1 MCVSVRMCVCMR
13 TSVVILILCAQPI
26 DRHSLLE
33 ADVLILSCL
42 SSAPNANPD
51 TMLSELCGKMG

>member
-1 MCVSVRMCVCMR
+1 MCIMHVYMCGNSHLTYV
-13 TSVVILILCAQPI
+13 QPI